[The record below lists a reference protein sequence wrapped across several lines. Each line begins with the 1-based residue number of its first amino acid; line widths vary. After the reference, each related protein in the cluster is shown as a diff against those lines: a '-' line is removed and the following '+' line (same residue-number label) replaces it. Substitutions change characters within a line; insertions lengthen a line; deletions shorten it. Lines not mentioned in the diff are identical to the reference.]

1 MQVRSCFAWLRQA
14 YFLPLKREANE
25 GYILTS
31 EGVRNVGG
39 DGFTVG
45 QNKEALASTILGI
58 VVNHDLPDCGVERL
72 ALTA

>member
-1 MQVRSCFAWLRQA
+1 M
-14 YFLPLKREANE
+14 
-25 GYILTS
+25 
-31 EGVRNVGG
+31 RNVGG